1 MKTLLK
7 TIGIVSTLIGS
18 SFLFQNCSEK
28 ESIPE
33 GIIPPTDSVSSKI
46 EIKNFSIEA
55 QIHTSPDSTVTM
67 QGEGFLQSD
76 TVALIS
82 ETAANNTSCLGYE
95 TECRHCHAE
104 KYRLRYIP
112 VMAQTGNRFLPIG
125 KNDIDYRECRRLKH
139 SRYCRHDSQRC
150 SILRK

>member
-46 EIKNFSIEA
+46 EIKS
-55 QIHTSPDSTVTM
+55 
-67 QGEGFLQSD
+67 L
-76 TVALIS
+76 
-82 ETAANNTSCLGYE
+82 
-95 TECRHCHAE
+95 RH
-104 KYRLRYIP
+104 IP
-112 VMAQTGNRFLPIG
+112 VMAQTGNRFLPIR